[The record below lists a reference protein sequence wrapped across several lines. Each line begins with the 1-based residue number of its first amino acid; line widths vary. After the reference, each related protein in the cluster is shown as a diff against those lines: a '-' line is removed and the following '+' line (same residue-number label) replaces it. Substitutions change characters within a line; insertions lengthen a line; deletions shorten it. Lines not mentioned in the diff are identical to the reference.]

1 MQLVFNLLFLSKG
14 ARMKIII
21 KTLLIFCLLGFGTS
35 IRANEHINT
44 MADFAHVVD
53 FETNRVLLSKN
64 ADSPMKPASMAK
76 IMTLYIAFS
85 RIAEGS
91 LTLQDKFLVSEK
103 AWKMGGSRSFLD
115 VGTRVSVEEL
125 INGIAVQSGNDAAV
139 VIAEGI
145 SGSEELFADEM
156 NSFALQIGMKDTNFT
171 NSTGWPDDMLTT
183 TARDLTILTA
193 ALIRDFPINEFPYL
207 YPVFA
212 KPNYTYNNIKQP
224 NRNPLINRSP
234 GADGLK
240 TGSTRESGYGL
251 VGSAERNGQRIILV
265 LNGLESKKQ
274 RSFEANR
281 LMDFMFRE
289 YKNYTFFEAGET
301 VSTANIWLGKEASIP
316 LVLEN
321 KLSRVLSRSER
332 NSTKLTVNYNNPIQA
347 PVLMGD
353 EVGTLWIEV
362 NGVREEVP
370 LIAGKD
376 VLQLPVFSR
385 VTEAIKYLIFGAAPS
400 IN

>member
-1 MQLVFNLLFLSKG
+1 
-14 ARMKIII
+14 MKFIIN
-21 KTLLIFCLLGFGTS
+21 TLLIYSFLIFGIS
-35 IRANEHINT
+35 VRANEHINT
-44 MADFAHVVD
+44 MADFAHVID
-53 FETNRVLLSKN
+53 FESNRVLLSKN

-76 IMTLYIAFS
+76 IMTLYIIFS

-91 LTLQDKFLVSEK
+91 LTLEDEFMVSEK

-115 VGTRVSVEEL
+115 VGTRVTVEEL

-139 VIAEGI
+139 VVAEGI

-156 NSFALQIGMKDTNFT
+156 NSVAQQLGMKDTNFT
-171 NSTGWPDDMLTT
+171 NSTGWPDSMLKTTAKDLTT
-183 TARDLTILTA
+183 LAA
-193 ALIRDFPINEFPYL
+193 ALIRDFPIKEYPNL

-212 KPNYTYNNIKQP
+212 KPHYTYNNIKQP
-224 NRNPLINRSP
+224 NRNPLIDKSP

-265 LNGLESKKQ
+265 LNGLESKTQ
-274 RSFEANR
+274 RSLEANR

-289 YKNYTFFEAGET
+289 YKNYTFFKAGET
-301 VSTANIWLGKEASIP
+301 VSTADIWLGKEATIP
-316 LVLEN
+316 LVLE
-321 KLSRVLSRSER
+321 KGLSKVLSRSER
-332 NSTKLTVNYNNPIQA
+332 NNTKLTINYNNPIQA
-347 PVLMGD
+347 PVVIGD

-370 LIAGKD
+370 LTAGMN
-376 VLQLPVFSR
+376 VEQLPVISR
-385 VTEAIKYLIFGAAPS
+385 VSEAIKYLIFGAAPS
-400 IN
+400 LN

>member
-1 MQLVFNLLFLSKG
+1 
-14 ARMKIII
+14 MKIII
-21 KTLLIFCLLGFGTS
+21 KMLFIFSLIGFGFS
-35 IRANEHINT
+35 SRADEHINT
-44 MADFAHVVD
+44 IADFAHVID
-53 FETNRVLLSKN
+53 FESNRVLLSKN
-64 ADSPMKPASMAK
+64 ANSPMKPASMAK
-76 IMTLYIAFS
+76 IMTLYIVFS

-91 LTLQDKFLVSEK
+91 LTLDDEFLVSEK
-103 AWKMGGSRSFLD
+103 AWKMGGSRSFVD

-125 INGIAVQSGNDAAV
+125 VNGIAVQSGNDAAV
-139 VIAEGI
+139 VVAEGI

-156 NSFALQIGMKDTNFT
+156 NSFAQQLGMEDTNFT

-183 TARDLTILTA
+183 TARDMAILTA
-193 ALIRDFPINEFPYL
+193 ALIRDFPINTYPNL

-212 KPNYTYNNIKQP
+212 KPDYTYNNINQL
-224 NRNPLINRSP
+224 NRNPLIGRSP

-274 RSFEANR
+274 RSLESNR

-289 YKNYTFFEAGET
+289 YKKYTFFEAGES
-301 VSTANIWLGKEASIP
+301 VSTANVWLGKEVVIP
-316 LVLEN
+316 LVLE
-321 KLSRVLSRSER
+321 KELSRVLSRSER
-332 NSTKLTVNYNNPIQA
+332 KSTILTVNYNNPIQA
-347 PVLMGD
+347 PVAMGD

-370 LIAGKD
+370 LIASMD
-376 VLQLPVFSR
+376 VAQLPVISR

-400 IN
+400 LN

>member
-1 MQLVFNLLFLSKG
+1 
-14 ARMKIII
+14 MKFIINI
-21 KTLLIFCLLGFGTS
+21 LLIYSFLIFGIS
-35 IRANEHINT
+35 VRANEHINT
-44 MADFAHVVD
+44 MADFAHVID
-53 FETNRVLLSKN
+53 FESNRVLLSKN

-76 IMTLYIAFS
+76 IMTLYIIFS

-91 LTLQDKFLVSEK
+91 LTLEDEFMVSEK

-115 VGTRVSVEEL
+115 VGTRVTIEEL

-139 VIAEGI
+139 VVAEGI

-156 NSFALQIGMKDTNFT
+156 NSVAQQLGMKDTNFT
-171 NSTGWPDDMLTT
+171 NSTGWPDSMLKT
-183 TARDLTILTA
+183 TAKDLTKLAA
-193 ALIRDFPINEFPYL
+193 ALIRDFPIKEYPNL

-212 KPNYTYNNIKQP
+212 KPHYTYNNIKQP
-224 NRNPLINRSP
+224 NRNPLIDKSP

-265 LNGLESKKQ
+265 LNGLESKTQ
-274 RSFEANR
+274 RSLEANR

-289 YKNYTFFEAGET
+289 YKNYTFFKAGET
-301 VSTANIWLGKEASIP
+301 VSTADIWLGKEATIP
-316 LVLEN
+316 LVLE
-321 KLSRVLSRSER
+321 KGLSKVLSRSER
-332 NSTKLTVNYNNPIQA
+332 NNTKLTINYNNPIQA
-347 PVLMGD
+347 PVVIGD

-370 LIAGKD
+370 LTAGMN
-376 VLQLPVFSR
+376 VEQLPVISR
-385 VTEAIKYLIFGAAPS
+385 VSEAIKYLIFGAAPS
-400 IN
+400 LN

>member
-1 MQLVFNLLFLSKG
+1 
-14 ARMKIII
+14 MKIII
-21 KTLLIFCLLGFGTS
+21 KILLIFSLLGSGFS
-35 IRANEHINT
+35 ARANEHINT
-44 MADFAHVVD
+44 LADFAHVID
-53 FETNRVLLSKN
+53 FDSNRVLLSKN

-76 IMTLYIAFS
+76 IMTLYIVFS
-85 RIAEGS
+85 RIVEGS
-91 LTLQDKFLVSEK
+91 LTLDDKFLVSEK

-115 VGTRVSVEEL
+115 VGTKVSIKEL
-125 INGIAVQSGNDAAV
+125 VNGIAVQSGNDAAV
-139 VIAEGI
+139 VVAEGI

-156 NSFALQIGMKDTNFT
+156 NSVAQQLGMKDTNFT

-183 TARDLTILTA
+183 TAKDLTILTA
-193 ALIRDFPINEFPYL
+193 ALIRDFPVDEYPNL

-212 KPNYTYNNIKQP
+212 KPDYTYNNIQQP
-224 NRNPLINRSP
+224 NRNPLIGRSS

-265 LNGLESKKQ
+265 LNGLETKTQ
-274 RSFEANR
+274 RSLEANR

-301 VSTANIWLGKEASIP
+301 VSTANVWLGKEATIP
-316 LVLEN
+316 LVLE
-321 KLSRVLSRSER
+321 KELSKVLSRLER
-332 NSTKLTVNYNNPIQA
+332 KSTKLTVNYKNPIQA
-347 PVLMGD
+347 PVAIGN

-362 NGVREEVP
+362 NGVREEIP
-370 LIAGKD
+370 LIAGMD
-376 VLQLPVFSR
+376 VAQLPVIRR

-400 IN
+400 LN

>member
-1 MQLVFNLLFLSKG
+1 
-14 ARMKIII
+14 MKFIIN
-21 KTLLIFCLLGFGTS
+21 TLLIYSFLIFGIS
-35 IRANEHINT
+35 ARANEHINT
-44 MADFAHVVD
+44 MADFAHVID
-53 FETNRVLLSKN
+53 FESNRVLLSKN

-76 IMTLYIAFS
+76 IMTLYIIFS

-91 LTLQDKFLVSEK
+91 LTLEDEFMVSEK

-115 VGTRVSVEEL
+115 VGTRVTVEEL

-139 VIAEGI
+139 VVAEGI

-156 NSFALQIGMKDTNFT
+156 NSVAQQLGMEGTNFT
-171 NSTGWPDDMLTT
+171 NSTGWPDSMLKT
-183 TARDLTILTA
+183 TAKDLTILAA
-193 ALIRDFPINEFPYL
+193 ALIRDFPIKEYPNL

-224 NRNPLINRSP
+224 NRNPLIDKSP

-274 RSFEANR
+274 RSLEANR

-301 VSTANIWLGKEASIP
+301 VSTADIWLGKEATIP
-316 LVLEN
+316 LVLE
-321 KLSRVLSRSER
+321 KGLSKVLSRSER
-332 NSTKLTVNYNNPIQA
+332 NNTKLTINYNNPIQA
-347 PVLMGD
+347 PVVIGD

-370 LIAGKD
+370 LTAGMN
-376 VLQLPVFSR
+376 VEQLPVISR
-385 VTEAIKYLIFGAAPS
+385 VSEAIKYLIFGAAPS
-400 IN
+400 LN